1 MSSRVN
7 TEEEKKLIDNF
18 SMPIEWL
25 NVMAHPTTKD
35 KSELLLKLK
44 YEMTVSDVHDL
55 IEYQNYED
63 FMAYEQYQ
71 REKAR
76 GDR

>member
-1 MSSRVN
+1 
-7 TEEEKKLIDNF
+7 
-18 SMPIEWL
+18 MPFEWL
-25 NVMAHPTTKD
+25 QVIAHSSTKD
-35 KSELLLKLK
+35 KTALLLRLK
-44 YEMTVSDVHDL
+44 YEMTISDVHDL

>member
-1 MSSRVN
+1 
-7 TEEEKKLIDNF
+7 
-18 SMPIEWL
+18 MPIEWL

-35 KSELLLKLK
+35 KPSLLLKLK
-44 YEMTVSDVHDL
+44 YEMTISDVHDL

-63 FMAYEQYQ
+63 FISYEQYQ
-71 REKAR
+71 REKAK

>member
-1 MSSRVN
+1 
-7 TEEEKKLIDNF
+7 
-18 SMPIEWL
+18 MPIEWL

-35 KSELLLKLK
+35 KPSLLLKLK
-44 YEMTVSDVHDL
+44 YEMTISDVHDL

-63 FMAYEQYQ
+63 FISYEQYQ
-71 REKAR
+71 RERAR

>member
-1 MSSRVN
+1 
-7 TEEEKKLIDNF
+7 
-18 SMPIEWL
+18 MPIEWL

-35 KSELLLKLK
+35 KSTLLLKLK
-44 YEMTVSDVHDL
+44 YEMTISDVHDL

-71 REKAR
+71 REKR
-76 GDR
+76 ESGK

>member
-1 MSSRVN
+1 
-7 TEEEKKLIDNF
+7 
-18 SMPIEWL
+18 MPIEWL

-35 KSELLLKLK
+35 KPSLLLKLK
-44 YEMTVSDVHDL
+44 YEMTVADVHDL

-63 FMAYEQYQ
+63 FISYEQYQ
-71 REKAR
+71 KEKAK